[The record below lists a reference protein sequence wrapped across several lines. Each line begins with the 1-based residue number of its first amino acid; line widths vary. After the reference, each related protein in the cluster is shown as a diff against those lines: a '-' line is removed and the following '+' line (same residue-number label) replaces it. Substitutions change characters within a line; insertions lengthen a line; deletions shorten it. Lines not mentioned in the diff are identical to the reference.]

1 MQAVLCLS
9 EKFGEEFVI
18 PPDGVESAD
27 AKRPWID
34 PFVGGSITVRDDVE
48 KPA

>member
-9 EKFGEEFVI
+9 EKFDEEFVI
-18 PPDGVESAD
+18 PPDGVESAH
-27 AKRPWID
+27 AKRPSID
-34 PFVGGSITVRDDVE
+34 PFAGDSIPVRHDVE